1 MRKAVFRWGLLVAA
15 LFVAGCADDETS
27 SSTGSTTMS
36 TSTGG
41 DGGNTGGSGG
51 NIGGGGGNIGGGDA
65 GGGGAGGGS
74 TQQRPSG
81 ADLAVS
87 WEVLDNTKN
96 PAVSFGSALT
106 ITNQGTVALGSSGWT
121 LYFNFVRTIV
131 PESLP
136 AGVTVTQINGD
147 FFKMEPT
154 EAFEPV
160 QPGQSVV
167 IPFDAAYWAIKETDA
182 PAGYYFVF
190 TDGEGVASA
199 PEPVGS
205 ESVEPFVEE
214 KQTDRF
220 PGDITPVPTTASRHD
235 ENQAVRLLAAGEVD
249 RIVPSPVLLETG
261 AGELVLSAAVPI
273 YHAAGLQGEA
283 AFLAEA
289 LEVLLGG
296 APEVRE
302 GAPPPGTAAIS
313 LATGALDVGGRPRQ
327 AGDEA
332 YRLTVTEDG
341 VEIVGSDAA
350 GVFYGIQSLRAL
362 APVEAYRSP
371 RPELAIGAVTVE
383 DAPRFAYRGMHLDVA
398 RNFQRKEAV
407 LKLLDVMAFYKL
419 NKFHFHLTDDEGFRL
434 EVRGLPE
441 LTEVGARRGHTLDD
455 RDHLVPSFGSGP
467 DPDAPASSGSG
478 HYTRAEFLE
487 ILRHAK
493 ARHIEVI
500 PEIDMPGH
508 ARAAVKAMEARRAR
522 LAAEGDLEKAE
533 EFLLSD
539 PEDASR
545 YMSVQMWHD
554 NVLNPCRESTYRFVK
569 TVVDDIVAMYAE
581 AGATLTTLHTGGDEV
596 PEGVWEQSP
605 SCQALLD
612 EEAGDGLDSAAD
624 LTSYFLSKIN
634 EIVASHGLVTGGW
647 EEIALKKVP
656 AGSGFDKEA
665 NPAFLSNNFRPY
677 VWNNVWGWGD
687 EDNGYK
693 LANAG
698 YPVVLSNATNLY
710 FDLAYDK
717 DPSEPG
723 YYWAGFVDTR
733 KPYEFVPLDVY
744 KSAHADRMG
753 NPIDQ
758 AEMFRD
764 HVRLTDAGRANIL
777 GIQGQLWGENA
788 KGQQAM
794 EYLIFP
800 KLVSLAERAWAPD
813 PAWAAEEDAAA
824 RASLLAEAWNRFANS
839 LGQRELPRLDH
850 LGGGVGYRLPLP
862 GARIEDGKLVAN
874 VAFPGLEIRYTTD
887 GTEPDATSAVYSGP
901 VAVSGV
907 VKLRTFDTR
916 GRGSRTSVVDPNAPA
931 ASDAPEGGRA
941 AR

>member
-1 MRKAVFRWGLLVAA
+1 
-15 LFVAGCADDETS
+15 
-27 SSTGSTTMS
+27 MS
-36 TSTGG
+36 TSTG
-41 DGGNTGGSGG
+41 N
-51 NIGGGGGNIGGGDA
+51 GGGGGGG
-65 GGGGAGGGS
+65 GGGGAGGDGGAGGS
-74 TQQRPSG
+74 APQRPSG

-87 WEVLDNTKN
+87 WGVLDNYKN
-96 PAVSFGSALT
+96 PAVSFGSELT
-106 ITNQGTVALGSSGWT
+106 ITNHGTVPLGNSGWT
-121 LYFNFVRTIV
+121 LYFNFVRTIL

-136 AGVTVTQINGD
+136 PGVKVTHINGD

-154 EAFEPV
+154 EAFQPV
-160 QPGQSVV
+160 EPGQSAV
-167 IPFDAAYWAIKETDA
+167 IPFDGSYWAIKETDA

-190 TDGEGVASA
+190 TDAEGVASA
-199 PEPVGS
+199 PEAVGS
-205 ESVEPFVEE
+205 ETVKPFVEE

-220 PGDITPVPTTASRHD
+220 PGDVTPVPTVASRYD
-235 ENQAVRLLAAGEVD
+235 ENQAVRLLPAGEVD
-249 RIVPSPVLLETG
+249 RVVPSPVLLEAG
-261 AGELVLSAAVPI
+261 AGELVLSSAVPI
-273 YHAAGLQGEA
+273 VHAAGLQGEA
-283 AFLAEA
+283 AYLAEA
-289 LEVLLGG
+289 LGALLGG

-302 GAPPPGTAAIS
+302 GAPPAGTAAIA
-313 LATGALDVGGRPRQ
+313 LTTGALDVGGQPKQ

-332 YRLTVTEDG
+332 YRLTVTEEG

-362 APVEAYRSP
+362 APVEAYRAAQ
-371 RPELAIGAVTVE
+371 PEIAIGAVTVE

-419 NKFHFHLTDDEGFRL
+419 NRFHFHLTDDEGFRL
-434 EVRGLPE
+434 EVSGLPE

-455 RDHLVPSFGSGP
+455 GDQLVPSFGSGP
-467 DPDAPASSGSG
+467 DPESPASSGSG
-478 HYTRAEFLE
+478 HYTRAEFVE
-487 ILRHAK
+487 ILRYAK

-500 PEIDMPGH
+500 PAIDMPGH
-508 ARAAVKAMEARRAR
+508 ARAAVKAMAARHAR

-533 EFLLSD
+533 EFLLGD
-539 PEDASR
+539 LEDASQ

-554 NVLNPCRESTYRFVK
+554 NVMNPCRESTYRFVQA
-569 TVVDDIVAMYAE
+569 VVDDIVAMYAE
-581 AGATLTTLHTGGDEV
+581 AGAPLTTFHTGGDEV

-605 SCQALLD
+605 SCQALLA
-612 EEAGDGLDSAAD
+612 EAQEGVDSVDD
-624 LTSYFLSKIN
+624 L
-634 EIVASHGLVTGGW
+634 ASHFLRKVSAILSSHDLVTGGW
-647 EEIALKKVP
+647 EEIALRKVQVE
-656 AGSGFDKEA
+656 GGVDKEA
-665 NPAFLSNNFRPY
+665 NPEFLSSNFRPY

-733 KPYEFVPLDVY
+733 KPYEFVPFDVY
-744 KSAHADRMG
+744 RSAHADRMG

-758 AEMFRD
+758 AAMFQD
-764 HVRLTDAGRANIL
+764 HVKLTDAGRANIL

-788 KGQQAM
+788 KGQGAM

-800 KLVSLAERAWAPD
+800 KLIGLAERAWAPD
-813 PAWAAEEDAAA
+813 PAWAAEDDGAT

-850 LGGGVGYRLPLP
+850 LGGGVDYRLPLP
-862 GARIEDGKLVAN
+862 GARIEDGRLVAN
-874 VAFPGLEIRYTTD
+874 VAFPGLQIRYTTD
-887 GTEPDATSAVYSGP
+887 GAEPDAASAVYSGP

-916 GRGSRTSVVDPNAPA
+916 GRGSRTSVLDPGAPG
-931 ASDAPEGGRA
+931 ASGERRA

>member
-1 MRKAVFRWGLLVAA
+1 MRRPVIRFGLLAAA
-15 LFVAGCADDETS
+15 LLVAGCADDETP
-27 SSTGSTTMS
+27 SSTEGTTMS

-41 DGGNTGGSGG
+41 DGGGGD
-51 NIGGGGGNIGGGDA
+51 GGGGTGV
-65 GGGGAGGGS
+65 GGAGGEGGGA

-81 ADLAVS
+81 AHVAVR

-106 ITNQGTVALGSSGWT
+106 ITNHGAAALGNRGWA

-136 AGVTVTQINGD
+136 AGVKVTHINGD
-147 FFKMEPT
+147 FFKLEPT

-160 QPGQSVV
+160 QPHGSVV

-182 PAGYYFVF
+182 PAGFYFVF
-190 TDGEGVASA
+190 TDSAGVASA

-205 ESVEPFVEE
+205 ETVAPFVEE

-220 PGDITPVPTTASRHD
+220 PGDMTPVPTAESRHE
-235 ENQAVRLLAAGEVD
+235 ENRAVRLLPAGDVD
-249 RIVPSPVLLETG
+249 RIVPSPVRLEAG
-261 AGELVLSAAVPI
+261 AGSLVLSSAVPI
-273 YHAAGLQGEA
+273 YHAAGLEGEA

-289 LEVLLGG
+289 LKALLGG

-302 GAPPPGTAAIS
+302 GAPPAGTAAIA
-313 LATGALDVGGRPRQ
+313 LTTGAVDVGGRPRQ

-332 YRLTVTEDG
+332 YRLTVAEDG
-341 VEIVGSDAA
+341 IAIVGSDAA

-362 APVEAYRSP
+362 APVEAYRSA
-371 RPELAIGAVTVE
+371 RPEIAIGAVTVE
-383 DAPRFAYRGMHLDVA
+383 DAPRFPYRGMHLDVA

-407 LKLLDVMAFYKL
+407 LKLLDLMAFYKL
-419 NKFHFHLTDDEGFRL
+419 NRFHFHLTDDEGFRL
-434 EVRGLPE
+434 EVSGLPE
-441 LTEVGARRGHTLDD
+441 LTDVGARRGHTLDD
-455 RDHLVPSFGSGP
+455 RDQLVPSFGSGP
-467 DPDAPASSGSG
+467 DPDAPETSGSG
-478 HYTRAEFLE
+478 HYTRAEFVE
-487 ILRHAK
+487 ILRYAR

-508 ARAAVKAMEARRAR
+508 ARAAVKAMEARHAR
-522 LAAEGDLEKAE
+522 LAAEGDIDGAE

-539 PEDASR
+539 LDDASR

-554 NVLNPCRESTYRFVK
+554 NVMNPCRDSTYRFVEK
-569 TVVDDIVAMYAE
+569 VVDDIVAMYAE
-581 AGATLTTLHTGGDEV
+581 AGAKLTTFHTGGDEV

-612 EEAGDGLDSAAD
+612 QASGAGVDSVED
-624 LTSYFLSKIN
+624 LASHFLRKISA
-634 EIVASHGLVTGGW
+634 IVSSHGLVTAGW
-647 EEIALKKVP
+647 EEIGLKKVQ
-656 AGSGFDKEA
+656 AGGGVDKDA
-665 NPAFLSNNFRPY
+665 NPEFQSGNFRPY

-717 DPSEPG
+717 DPAEPG

-733 KPYEFVPLDVY
+733 QPYEFVPLDVY
-744 KSAHADRMG
+744 SSAHVDRMG

-758 AEMFRD
+758 AAMFRD

-788 KGQQAM
+788 KGQGAM
-794 EYLIFP
+794 EYLVFP
-800 KLVSLAERAWAPD
+800 KLVGLAERAWAPD
-813 PAWAAEEDAAA
+813 PAWAAEQDAAA
-824 RASLLAEAWNRFANS
+824 RAGLLAEAWNRFANS

-850 LGGGVGYRLPLP
+850 LSGGVGYRLPLP
-862 GARIEDGKLVAN
+862 GARVEDGQLVAS
-874 VAFPGLEIRYTTD
+874 VAYPGLQIRYTTD
-887 GTEPDATSAVYSGP
+887 GTEPDADAPVYSGP

-916 GRGSRTSVVDPNAPA
+916 GRGSRTSVVDPG
-931 ASDAPEGGRA
+931 ASGGRRA

>member
-1 MRKAVFRWGLLVAA
+1 MRRPVFQFGLLAAA
-15 LFVAGCADDETS
+15 LFVAGCADDEAP

-36 TSTGG
+36 TSTGS
-41 DGGNTGGSGG
+41 D
-51 NIGGGGGNIGGGDA
+51 GGGGGGGGTGGDDTSDGG
-65 GGGGAGGGS
+65 GGGGA
-74 TQQRPSG
+74 TLQRPSG
-81 ADLAVS
+81 ADIAVS
-87 WEVLDNTKN
+87 WEVLDNYKN

-106 ITNQGTVALGSSGWT
+106 ITNHGTVALGSSGWT
-121 LYFNFVRTIV
+121 LYFNFVRSIL

-136 AGVTVTQINGD
+136 AGVTITHINGD

-154 EAFEPV
+154 EVFEPV
-160 QPGQSVV
+160 LPGQSVV
-167 IPFDAAYWAIKETDA
+167 IPFDGSFWAIKETDA

-190 TDGEGVASA
+190 TDDKGVASA
-199 PEPVGS
+199 PEAVGS
-205 ESVEPFVEE
+205 ETVKPFVQE

-220 PGDITPVPTTASRHD
+220 PGDVTPVPTTESRYD
-235 ENQAVRLLAAGEVD
+235 ENQAVRLLPAGDVD
-249 RIVPSPVLLETG
+249 RIVPSPVLFQAG
-261 AGELVLSAAVPI
+261 SGELRLSSAVPI
-273 YHAAGLQGEA
+273 VYAAGLKDEA
-283 AFLAEA
+283 TFLAEA
-289 LEVLLGG
+289 LGALLGD
-296 APEVRE
+296 APAIRE
-302 GAPPPGTAAIS
+302 GAPTPGTAAIA
-313 LATGALDVGGRPRQ
+313 LTTGAIEVGGRPRQ

-332 YRLTVTEDG
+332 YRLTVTDQG
-341 VEIVGSDAA
+341 VEIVGSDAG

-362 APVEAYRSP
+362 APVEVYRSP
-371 RPELAIGAVTVE
+371 RPEIAIGAVTVE
-383 DAPRFAYRGMHLDVA
+383 DAPRFVYRGMHLDVA

-419 NKFHFHLTDDEGFRL
+419 NKFHFHLTDDEGFRF
-434 EVRGLPE
+434 EVSGLPE
-441 LTEVGARRGHTLDD
+441 LTTVGSRRGHTLDD
-455 RDHLVPSFGSGP
+455 GDHVVPSFGSGP
-467 DPDAPASSGSG
+467 DPDAAASSGSG
-478 HYTRAEFLE
+478 HYTRAELVE
-487 ILRHAK
+487 ILRYAK
-493 ARHIEVI
+493 ERHIEVI

-508 ARAAVKAMEARRAR
+508 ARAAVKAMEARHAR

-539 PEDASR
+539 LEDPSR
-545 YMSVQMWHD
+545 YMSVQMWTD
-554 NVLNPCRESTYRFVK
+554 NVVNPCRESTYRFLQK
-569 TVVDDIVAMYAE
+569 VVDELVAVYAE
-581 AGATLTTLHTGGDEV
+581 AGATLTTIHTGGDEV

-605 SCQALLD
+605 SCKDLL
-612 EEAGDGLDSAAD
+612 ERAPGDGLDSAAD
-624 LTSYFLSKIN
+624 LASHFVR
-634 EIVASHGLVTGGW
+634 EFGAIVAAHDLVTAGW

-656 AGSGFDKEA
+656 VEGGFDKEA
-665 NPAFLSNNFRPY
+665 NPEFLNSNFRPY

-744 KSAHADRMG
+744 RSAHEDRMG

-758 AEMFRD
+758 AQMFQD

-788 KGQQAM
+788 KGQDVM

-800 KLVSLAERAWAPD
+800 KLVSLAERAWAQD
-813 PAWAAEEDAAA
+813 PAWAQEEDAAL
-824 RASLLAEAWNRFANS
+824 RASQLAEAWNRFANS

-850 LGGGVGYRLPLP
+850 LSGGVAYRLPLP
-862 GARIEDGKLVAN
+862 GARIEDGQLVAN
-874 VAFPGLEIRYTTD
+874 VAFPGLQIRYTTD
-887 GTEPDATSAVYSGP
+887 GAEPDATSAVYSGP

-916 GRGSRTSVVDPNAPA
+916 GRGSRTSVLDPNA
-931 ASDAPEGGRA
+931 AP
-941 AR
+941 

>member
-1 MRKAVFRWGLLVAA
+1 MRRPVFHFGLLAAA
-15 LFVAGCADDETS
+15 LFMAGCADDEAP
-27 SSTGSTTMS
+27 SSTGGTTMS

-41 DGGNTGGSGG
+41 DGGD
-51 NIGGGGGNIGGGDA
+51 GGGGTGVGGDGGA
-65 GGGGAGGGS
+65 GGEPGTGAGGAGGG
-74 TQQRPSG
+74 TAQQRPSG
-81 ADLAVS
+81 ADIAVR

-106 ITNQGTVALGSSGWT
+106 ITNHGSVALGSSGWT

-136 AGVTVTQINGD
+136 AGVKVTHINGD

-154 EAFEPV
+154 QAFQPV
-160 QPGQSVV
+160 QPGESVV
-167 IPFDAAYWAIKETDA
+167 IPFDASFWAIKETDA
-182 PAGYYFVF
+182 PAGFYLVF
-190 TDGEGVASA
+190 TDEAGVAST
-199 PEPVGS
+199 PEAVGS
-205 ESVEPFVEE
+205 ETVAPFVEE

-220 PGDITPVPTTASRHD
+220 PGDITPVPTPESRHD
-235 ENQAVRLLAAGEVD
+235 ENQAVRLLPAADVD
-249 RIVPSPVLLETG
+249 RIVPSPVHIEAG
-261 AGELVLSAAVPI
+261 AGALVLSSAVPI
-273 YHAAGLQGEA
+273 VHAAGLQAEA

-289 LEVLLGG
+289 LGTLLGD

-302 GAPPPGTAAIS
+302 GAPPAGTAAIS
-313 LATGALDVGGRPRQ
+313 LTTGAIDVGGRPRQ

-332 YRLTVTEDG
+332 YRLTVTEEG
-341 VEIVGSDAA
+341 IAIVGSDAA

-362 APVEAYRSP
+362 APVEAYRAAQ
-371 RPELAIGAVTVE
+371 PEIALDAVTVE

-407 LKLLDVMAFYKL
+407 LKLLDLMAFYKL
-419 NKFHFHLTDDEGFRL
+419 NRFHFHLTDDEGFRV
-434 EVRGLPE
+434 EVSGLPE

-455 RDHLVPSFGSGP
+455 RDQLVPSFGSGP
-467 DPDAPASSGSG
+467 DPESPRSNGSG
-478 HYTRAEFLE
+478 HYTRAEFVE
-487 ILRHAK
+487 ILRYAK

-500 PEIDMPGH
+500 PAIDMPGH
-508 ARAAVKAMEARRAR
+508 ARAAVKAMEARHAR
-522 LAAEGDLEKAE
+522 LAAEGDKEGAE
-533 EFLLSD
+533 EYLLSD
-539 PEDASR
+539 LDDASQ
-545 YMSVQMWHD
+545 YMSVQMWRD
-554 NVLNPCRESTYRFVK
+554 NVMNPCRESTYRFVEK
-569 TVVDDIVAMYAE
+569 VVGDIVAMYAE
-581 AGATLTTLHTGGDEV
+581 AGATLTTFHTGGDEV

-605 SCQALLD
+605 ACEALLGQ
-612 EEAGDGLDSAAD
+612 ASGDGVDSADD
-624 LTSYFLSKIN
+624 LASHFLRKISA
-634 EIVASHGLVTGGW
+634 IVSSHGLVTGGW
-647 EEIALKKVP
+647 EEIGLVKVQE
-656 AGSGFDKEA
+656 GGGVDKEA
-665 NPAFLSNNFRPY
+665 NPEFVSSNFRPY
-677 VWNNVWGWGD
+677 AWNNVWGWGD

-717 DPSEPG
+717 DPAEPG

-733 KPYEFVPLDVY
+733 QPYEFVPLDVY
-744 KSAHADRMG
+744 RSAHADRMG

-788 KGQQAM
+788 KGQRAM

-813 PAWAAEEDAAA
+813 PAWAAEDDAQA
-824 RASLLAEAWNRFANS
+824 RAALLAEAWNRFANS
-839 LGQRELPRLDH
+839 LGQRELPRLDR
-850 LGGGVGYRLPLP
+850 LSGGVDYRLPLP
-862 GARIEDGKLVAN
+862 GARIEDGQLMAN
-874 VAFPGLEIRYTTD
+874 VAFPGLQIRYTTD
-887 GTEPDATSAVYSGP
+887 GTEPDATSPVYSGP

-916 GRGSRTSVVDPNAPA
+916 GRGSRTSVLDPG
-931 ASDAPEGGRA
+931 ASGGSGGRRA

>member
-1 MRKAVFRWGLLVAA
+1 MRRPVFRFGLLTAA
-15 LFVAGCADDETS
+15 LFVAGCAGDGTPS
-27 SSTGSTTMS
+27 SAGSTTMS
-36 TSTGG
+36 TSTG
-41 DGGNTGGSGG
+41 NE
-51 NIGGGGGNIGGGDA
+51 GGGGGGGG
-65 GGGGAGGGS
+65 GGTGGDGGAGGS
-74 TQQRPSG
+74 AKQRPSG

-87 WEVLDNTKN
+87 WGVLDNTKN
-96 PAVSFGSALT
+96 PAVSFGSELT
-106 ITNQGTVALGSSGWT
+106 ITNHGTVPLGNGGWT
-121 LYFNFVRTIV
+121 LYFNFVRAIL

-136 AGVTVTQINGD
+136 AGVKVTQLNGD

-154 EAFEPV
+154 EAFQPV
-160 QPGQSVV
+160 EPGQSVV
-167 IPFDAAYWAIKETDA
+167 IPFDGSYWAIKETDA

-190 TDGEGVASA
+190 TDAEGVASA
-199 PEPVGS
+199 PEAVGS
-205 ESVEPFVEE
+205 ETVQPFLEE

-220 PGDITPVPTTASRHD
+220 PGDITPVPTAASRHD
-235 ENQAVRLLAAGEVD
+235 ENQAVRLLPAGDVD
-249 RIVPSPVLLETG
+249 RVVPSPVLLEAG
-261 AGELVLSAAVPI
+261 AGELVLTSAVPVV
-273 YHAAGLQGEA
+273 HAAGLQGEA

-289 LEVLLGG
+289 LGVLLGG

-302 GAPPPGTAAIS
+302 GAPPAGTAAIV
-313 LATGALDVGGRPRQ
+313 LTTGALDVGGQPKQ

-332 YRLTVTEDG
+332 YRLTVTGEG

-362 APVEAYRSP
+362 APVEAYRAAQ
-371 RPELAIGAVTVE
+371 PELAIGAVTVE

-434 EVRGLPE
+434 EVSGLPE

-455 RDHLVPSFGSGP
+455 RDKLVPSFGSGP
-467 DPDAPASSGSG
+467 DPDSPASNGSG
-478 HYTRAEFLE
+478 HYTRAEFVE
-487 ILRHAK
+487 ILRHAR

-500 PEIDMPGH
+500 PAIDMPGH
-508 ARAAVKAMEARRAR
+508 ARAAVKAMESRYAR
-522 LAAEGDLEKAE
+522 LAAAGDLAKAE
-533 EFLLSD
+533 EFLLGD
-539 PEDASR
+539 LEDASQ

-554 NVLNPCRESTYRFVK
+554 NVMNPCRESTYRFLKV
-569 TVVDDIVAMYAE
+569 VVDDIVAMYAE
-581 AGATLTTLHTGGDEV
+581 AGAPLTTFHTGGDEV

-605 SCQALLD
+605 SCRALLAEAQ
-612 EEAGDGLDSAAD
+612 EEGVDSVDD
-624 LTSYFLSKIN
+624 L
-634 EIVASHGLVTGGW
+634 ASHFLRKVSAILSSHDLVTGGW
-647 EEIALKKVP
+647 EEIALSKVQ
-656 AGSGFDKEA
+656 AEGGVDKEA
-665 NPAFLSNNFRPY
+665 NPEFLSSHFRPY

-733 KPYEFVPLDVY
+733 KPYEFVPFDIY
-744 KSAHADRMG
+744 RSAHADRMG

-758 AEMFRD
+758 AAMFRD

-788 KGQQAM
+788 KGQRAM

-800 KLVSLAERAWAPD
+800 KLLGLAERAWAPD
-813 PAWAAEEDAAA
+813 PAWAAEDDGAA

-850 LGGGVGYRLPLP
+850 LGGGVDYRLPLP
-862 GARIEDGKLVAN
+862 GARIEGGQLVAN
-874 VAFPGLEIRYTTD
+874 VAFPGLQIRYTTD
-887 GTEPDATSAVYSGP
+887 GAEPDAASTLYQGP

-916 GRGSRTSVVDPNAPA
+916 GRGSRTSVLEPD
-931 ASDAPEGGRA
+931 ASGRGRA
-941 AR
+941 VR